1 MKAFFALVLL
11 LLTASASQA
20 QTSKRLEAADFKTA
34 SNCQKCHEQIYEQW
48 TTSMHSQA
56 FRDPIYQVLL
66 RRIDEDRQGRLT
78 RFCVSCHAPLATV
91 TRSVPEK
98 LFDGQPRPALLEEG
112 VTCEFCHTIPGSEL
126 ELKRSSL
133 GSFVFPR
140 TGQANTLYGRHA
152 DAKTDDHPTAPSKF
166 LISSE
171 LCGTCHRFGHPV
183 SGMPIQNTYEEWKAS
198 PYAAEG
204 KRCQDCHMPSY
215 AGKTAKDGKER
226 AELHA
231 HVFKG
236 GHTEMILKAA
246 TVQLTSNWKGGSK
259 ETLNVVASVSNVGAG
274 HMIPTGVPGIREMWL
289 EVSIRSGSQ
298 VAATQKRTFVL
309 ELFDSEGK
317 LAMPWDAVRLGKDT
331 RIGPKKTRVEQFS
344 FKLTN
349 VKDVRVEAKLLERLV
364 SEQAAKYAGVPAAPA
379 MLMAEA
385 AAAVP

>member
-1 MKAFFALVLL
+1 MKALFALVLL
-11 LLTASASQA
+11 LLTASVSWA
-20 QTSKRLEAADFKTA
+20 QTSKMLEASDFKTA
-34 SNCQKCHEQIYEQW
+34 SKCRECHEQIYDQW

-56 FRDPIYQVLL
+56 FRDPIYQVML
-66 RRIDEDRQGRLT
+66 RRVDEDRQGRLT

-112 VTCEFCHTIPGSEL
+112 VTCEFCHTIPGSAL

-152 DAKTDDHPTAPSKF
+152 DAKTDAHPTDPSKF
-166 LISSE
+166 LLSSE

-183 SGMPIQNTYEEWKAS
+183 SGMPIQNTYEEWKNS
-198 PYAAEG
+198 SYAAEG

-215 AGKTAKDGKER
+215 AGKTANDGKER
-226 AELHA
+226 PELHA

-246 TVQLTSNWKGGSK
+246 TVQLKSNWKGGSK
-259 ETLNVVASVSNVGAG
+259 EMLDVVAPVSNVGAG

-289 EVSIRSGSQ
+289 EVSVLNGSQ
-298 VAATQKRTFVL
+298 VATTQKRYFRH
-309 ELFDSEGK
+309 ELFDRQGK
-317 LAMPWDAVRLGKDT
+317 LALPWDAVRFGKDT
-331 RIGPKKTRVEQFS
+331 RIGPKKTRVEQFT
-344 FKLTN
+344 FKLAN
-349 VKDVRVEAKLLERLV
+349 AKDVRVQAKLLERLV
-364 SEQAAKYAGVPAAPA
+364 SEQAAQYAGVPAAPA

>member
-1 MKAFFALVLL
+1 MKSFFALVLL
-11 LLTASASQA
+11 LLVASVSWA
-20 QTSKRLEAADFKTA
+20 QTSKRLEATDFKTS
-34 SNCQKCHEQIYEQW
+34 SNCRNCHEQIYDQW
-48 TTSMHSQA
+48 TTSMHSKA
-56 FRDPIYQVLL
+56 FRDPIYQVFL
-66 RRIDEDRQGRLT
+66 RRIDEERQGRLT

-98 LFDGQPRPALLEEG
+98 LFDGQPKPALLEEG
-112 VTCEFCHTIPGSEL
+112 VSCEFCHTIPGSEL

-152 DAKTDDHPTAPSKF
+152 DAKTNDHPTEPSKF
-166 LISSE
+166 LLSSE
-171 LCGTCHRFGHPV
+171 LCGTCHRFGHPA
-183 SGMPIQNTYEEWKAS
+183 SGIPIQSTYEEWKNS

-215 AGKTAKDGKER
+215 SGKTANDGKDR
-226 AELHA
+226 PELHA

-246 TVQLTSNWKGGSK
+246 TVQLQSNWKGGRK
-259 ETLNVVASVSNVGAG
+259 ETLDVVASVSNVGAG

-289 EVSIRSGSQ
+289 EVSIWNGSQ
-298 VAATQKRTFVL
+298 VAATQKRPFKF
-309 ELFDSEGK
+309 ELFDREGK
-317 LAMPWDAVRLGKDT
+317 PAMPWDAVRFGKDT

-349 VKDVRVEAKLLERLV
+349 SNNVRVEAKVLERLV
-364 SEQAAKYAGVPAAPA
+364 SEQAAQYAGVPTAPA